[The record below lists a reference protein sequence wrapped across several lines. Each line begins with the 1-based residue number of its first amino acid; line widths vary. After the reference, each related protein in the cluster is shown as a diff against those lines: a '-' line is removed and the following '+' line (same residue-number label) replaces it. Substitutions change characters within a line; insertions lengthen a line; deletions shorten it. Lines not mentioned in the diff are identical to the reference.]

1 MTLDLLAFAFLAVVL
16 APVFEELLFRGLLLG
31 GLMRSLPLWA
41 ALCTSA
47 GVFALVHPS
56 SAIIPVFIL
65 GLFAGLA
72 YRWSGWLLAAIIAHA
87 VYNGGI
93 VASTIASQSP

>member
-1 MTLDLLAFAFLAVVL
+1 LSIRAT
-16 APVFEELLFRGLLLG
+16 
-31 GLMRSLPLWA
+31 
-41 ALCTSA
+41 
-47 GVFALVHPS
+47 S